1 MHKATF
7 SKSLAHH
14 IVENHFK
21 DYEVRTFNFI
31 RGRKLKPNEESSS
44 GLYGIIGT
52 RKDIVLRVQLDP
64 ETAKLITEDESRH
77 LEEIYFEEIR
87 TG

>member
-1 MHKATF
+1 M
-7 SKSLAHH
+7 
-14 IVENHFK
+14 
-21 DYEVRTFNFI
+21 
-31 RGRKLKPNEESSS
+31 KPNEESSS